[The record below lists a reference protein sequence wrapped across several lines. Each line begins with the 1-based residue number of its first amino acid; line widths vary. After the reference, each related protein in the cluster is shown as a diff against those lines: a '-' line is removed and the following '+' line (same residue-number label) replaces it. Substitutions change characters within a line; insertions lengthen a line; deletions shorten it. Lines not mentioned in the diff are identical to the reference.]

1 MLDLEPSPAKRQA
14 TSVQPL
20 GAGVGADVP
29 LHASIY
35 EELRHRLVTG
45 RLAPGSPISTRGLA
59 KELGVSQM
67 PAREA
72 VNRLAA
78 EGAIEIRSKRQI
90 KVPAMTADLLDQ
102 VVRCRV
108 LLEPEA
114 AIAALPHI
122 TPALIRS
129 LRAIDTRLDAA
140 LQRGDVVDYMDS
152 NFQFHFQLY
161 RAGGDTVMSRLIHTL
176 WLRFGPMMRVVYGR
190 VGTAGVIDQHVRAL
204 KALQD
209 RDAATLHDAI
219 RDDILDG
226 LRIIQE
232 HLIAGGEKGGAA
244 RRPAAKDLTT
254 DGG

>member
-1 MLDLEPSPAKRQA
+1 MPDPPANTARPRVTSAAPPTDGTGVDL
-14 TSVQPL
+14 
-20 GAGVGADVP
+20 P

-90 KVPAMTADLLDQ
+90 KVPAMTGDLLDQ

-114 AIAALPHI
+114 AVAALPHV
-122 TPALIRS
+122 TPTLIRS

-140 LQRGDVVDYMDS
+140 LERGDVVDYMDS
-152 NFQFHFQLY
+152 NFQFHFLIY
-161 RAGGDTVMSRLIHTL
+161 RAGGDTVMSRLIHSL

-190 VGTAGVIDQHVRAL
+190 VGTAGVIDQHVRAIR
-204 KALQD
+204 ALQD

-232 HLIAGGEKGGAA
+232 HLIVGDETGSGGRLQRQKA
-244 RRPAAKDLTT
+244 
-254 DGG
+254 

>member
-1 MLDLEPSPAKRQA
+1 MTDTALRPA
-14 TSVQPL
+14 QPRAL
-20 GAGVGADVP
+20 AKTGESDVP
-29 LHASIY
+29 LHTSIY

-45 RLAPGSPISTRGLA
+45 RLAPGAPISTRGLA

-90 KVPAMTADLLDQ
+90 KVPAMTADLLHQ

-114 AIAALPHI
+114 AVAALPHVD
-122 TPALIRS
+122 TALIRT
-129 LRAIDTRLDAA
+129 LRAIDAQLDAA
-140 LQRGDVVDYMDS
+140 LERGDVVDYMES
-152 NFQFHFQLY
+152 NFRFHFTLY
-161 RAGGDTVMSRLIHTL
+161 RAGGETVMSRLIHTL
-176 WLRFGPMMRVVYGR
+176 WLKFGPMMRVVYGR
-190 VGTAGVIDQHVRAL
+190 VGTAGVIDQHARAL
-204 KALQD
+204 KALQQ

-232 HLIAGGEKGGAA
+232 HLVAQGKGA
-244 RRPAAKDLTT
+244 
-254 DGG
+254 

>member
-1 MLDLEPSPAKRQA
+1 MLDSARLTRRRAPSLPAPPPDPA
-14 TSVQPL
+14 
-20 GAGVGADVP
+20 ADMP

-90 KVPAMTADLLDQ
+90 KVPAMTADLLHQ

-114 AIAALPHI
+114 AVAALPHVDA
-122 TPALIRS
+122 ALIRS
-129 LRAIDTRLDAA
+129 LRAIDARLDAA
-140 LQRGDVVDYMDS
+140 LERGDVVDYMDS
-152 NFQFHFQLY
+152 NFQFHFNLY

-204 KALQD
+204 TALQD

-232 HLIAGGEKGGAA
+232 HLIAV
-244 RRPAAKDLTT
+244 DLKA
-254 DGG
+254 G

>member
-1 MLDLEPSPAKRQA
+1 MPDPVSRAPRQRSLLIAPAPGDDA
-14 TSVQPL
+14 
-20 GAGVGADVP
+20 AGIP

-90 KVPAMTADLLDQ
+90 KVPAMTADLLHQ

-114 AIAALPHI
+114 AVLALPHVD
-122 TPALIRS
+122 ADLIRS
-129 LRAIDTRLDAA
+129 LQAIDARLDAA
-140 LQRGDVVDYMDS
+140 LERGDIVEYMDS
-152 NFQFHFQLY
+152 NFQFHFHLY
-161 RAGGDTVMSRLIHTL
+161 RAGGDTVISRLIQTL

-190 VGTAGVIDQHVRAL
+190 VGTANVIDQHVRAL

-226 LRIIQE
+226 LRIIQA
-232 HLIAGGEKGGAA
+232 HLAA
-244 RRPAAKDLTT
+244 SDGQGTAASSTR
-254 DGG
+254 